1 MDSKIIRIVH
11 GHYADPNSTRDL
23 LHVTDEELDHIRM
36 SCEAGR
42 MEAEIYLAM
51 GDDELKTT
59 LERNIKVF
67 CAAGMSVPCPV
78 PEPDHFRKDGPVREY
93 LQTRYRAVG
102 SFLSKLSKARGG
114 AIRGITPLEYE
125 HLVTSLQ
132 AAYREAEV
140 CCTLSHERIMEA
152 FAKLKEITERLGV
165 GFENPYSGRCGDY
178 FEFFQERAEELWDVM
193 GRVNQPYSIA

>member
-23 LHVTDEELDHIRM
+23 HHVADEELDHIRM

-42 MEAEIYLAM
+42 LEAEIYLAM
-51 GDDELKTT
+51 GEEELKTT
-59 LERNIKVF
+59 MENNIRVF
-67 CAAGMSVPCPV
+67 CAAGLSVPCPV
-78 PEPDHFRKDGPVREY
+78 PEVDHFRKNGQVREY

-102 SFLSKLSKARGG
+102 SFLGRLYKARGG
-114 AIRGITPLEYE
+114 AIKRITPLEYE

-140 CCTLSHERIMEA
+140 CCTLSHERIVEA
-152 FAKLKEITERLGV
+152 FVGMNEITERLRLGI
-165 GFENPYSGRCGDY
+165 ENPYSVRFGDD
-178 FEFFQERAEELWDVM
+178 FEFFS
-193 GRVNQPYSIA
+193 GKG